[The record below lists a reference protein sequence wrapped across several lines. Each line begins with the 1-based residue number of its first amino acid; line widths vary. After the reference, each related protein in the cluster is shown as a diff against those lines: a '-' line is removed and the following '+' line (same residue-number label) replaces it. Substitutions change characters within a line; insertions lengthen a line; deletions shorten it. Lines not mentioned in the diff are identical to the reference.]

1 MALEVQS
8 IDIQASHGWLGVS
21 GWVWL
26 SVALAL
32 LISSGAVLYL
42 VLRLRRF
49 QQDRTKMRTIWYHMP
64 DVITEVD
71 VDGVILQV
79 NKSLSPDVT
88 VDQLIGTRCDDYLD
102 EDGQAQFRSH
112 LNRALNTGH
121 KTHYEVEIVLKGQS
135 IYLHNT
141 IIPLYSASQSRVL
154 VITSDIT
161 RYKDAQRILQQDKL
175 QSERVLQSKA
185 RFLTNVSQE
194 MQGAMSILA
203 STLKQVAHKQSDQ
216 HIYTMQASVEHLSQI
231 VEDMAVLAQS
241 ENGDISLESVNT
253 SLWHILDDLE
263 ALYRSEC
270 EQQQIKL
277 TFTQG
282 PLPHNIMTDAFRLR
296 QILYNL
302 IRGHLGICSKGKLTV
317 DIRQVSLAQE
327 QVIQFT
333 IINSVADGQA
343 SHWETLFNQ
352 GAQEAV
358 QAGLDSPS
366 MAAFKFSQNLMSHL
380 HGVMGAKALTDNTIQ
395 QWFTLP
401 FQWVKQSDYF
411 SVFVREPVHLAIH
424 NDADLEWFKVYFESL
439 QLPFV
444 ELAVGQAFPQ
454 NMSLC
459 VSDYCQPEQA
469 RWLWWLGHDYDLTAP
484 QGIIL
489 EAPYRRESLYYRLTD
504 YQNAQHSPSGDA
516 SPGLILLVEDNL
528 NNQLVIKRTLEK
540 LGYQVVVA
548 NNGQEGVEQFKSNA
562 VDCVIMD
569 IQMPIMDGI
578 EATRA
583 IRKLDTPYVP
593 VIALTAN
600 AQKEMEEACFAAGMD
615 SFLTKPI
622 SRVAIQ
628 RTLEAFIGKQ
638 SLSESSSS
646 QLNSGT

>member
-8 IDIQASHGWLGVS
+8 VGIQAPHEWLGVS

-26 SVALAL
+26 IGALSLIGIAASIGYL
-32 LISSGAVLYL
+32 LLK
-42 VLRLRRF
+42 LRRF
-49 QQDRTKMRTIWYHMP
+49 KLDWNKMQTIWHSMP
-64 DVITEVD
+64 DVVTEVD
-71 VDGVILQV
+71 ANGIILQV
-79 NKSLSPDVT
+79 NQSLSPDVS
-88 VDQLIGTRCDDYLD
+88 VDQLIGTHCDDYLD
-102 EDGQAQFRSH
+102 EEGQAKFRSH

-121 KTHYEVEIVLKGQS
+121 KTHYEVEIVLNGQS
-135 IYLHNT
+135 IYLQNT
-141 IIPLYSASQSRVL
+141 IIPLNSAPEPRVL
-154 VITSDIT
+154 VIASDIT

-175 QSERVLQSKA
+175 QSERVLHSKA

-194 MQGAMSILA
+194 MQGGMAILV
-203 STLKQVAHKQSDQ
+203 STIKQVASKHNDQ

-231 VEDMAVLAQS
+231 VADMAVLAQS
-241 ENGDISLESVNT
+241 EKGSLSLESVNT

-263 ALYRSEC
+263 ALYRGEC
-270 EQQQIKL
+270 EQQQIRL
-277 TFTQG
+277 TLTQG

-296 QILYNL
+296 QVLYNL
-302 IRGHLGICSKGKLTV
+302 IRGHLRICERKELIL

-333 IINSVADGQA
+333 ITHAVADGDGNL
-343 SHWETLFNQ
+343 WETFFNHVMDEPMQ
-352 GAQEAV
+352 S
-358 QAGLDSPS
+358 GLDSTS
-366 MAAFKFSQNLMSHL
+366 VAAFKFSQNLMSHL
-380 HGVMGAKALTDNTIQ
+380 NGVIGAKVLADGMLQ

-401 FQWVKQSDYF
+401 FQWVKQTDYF
-411 SVFVREPVHLAIH
+411 SVFMREPVHLAIH
-424 NDADLEWFKVYFESL
+424 NDANLEWFKVYFESL
-439 QLPFV
+439 QLPYV
-444 ELAVGQAFPQ
+444 ELGVGQSFPQ
-454 NMSLC
+454 TMSLC

-469 RWLWWLGHDYDLTAP
+469 RWLWWLGHDYDLTAS

-504 YQNAQHSPSGDA
+504 YQNAQYASNGEG
-516 SPGLILLVEDNL
+516 SPGRVLLVEDNL

-548 NNGQEGVEQFKSNA
+548 NNGQEGVEKFKSHA

-578 EATRA
+578 EATQE

-600 AQKEMEEACFAAGMD
+600 AQKEVEEACFAAGMD

-638 SLSESSSS
+638 SVSESSSS
-646 QLNSGT
+646 RLDSGT